1 MQWNTMLRPAGNP
14 FVALRRDMERQLG
27 QESVPSYSG
36 MTVLEY
42 DDRYTV
48 SVDLP
53 GLAESEIAVSI
64 QDGVLVIEGER
75 PAFGTEGAREVFN
88 DRTIGKF
95 RRMLKIREGVDV
107 SSIEADLQ
115 QGVLT
120 LTLKRVAEVG
130 RKIVVRAKG
139 AAAPTAAAMAAPAA
153 TAAPAQA
160 ATEAPAEPQAGPRD
174 FE

>member
-1 MQWNTMLRPAGNP
+1 MQWNTLLRPAGSP
-14 FVALRRDMERQLG
+14 FVALRRDFERQLG
-27 QESVPSYSG
+27 QENVPSYAG

-53 GLAESEIAVSI
+53 GLSESEIAVSI
-64 QDGVLVIEGER
+64 QDGVLVVEGER
-75 PAFGTEGAREVFN
+75 GSFGAEGAREVFN

-120 LTLKRVAEVG
+120 LTLKRSVEVG

-139 AAAPTAAAMAAPAA
+139 AAAPAAPAA
-153 TAAPAQA
+153 TTTPS
-160 ATEAPAEPQAGPRD
+160 EPQVGPRD